1 MIIFLTD
8 FLTAS
13 YRLTINSPLHWAL
26 VILASIGLVIS
37 CLLIYRRFKDDVF
50 HGKQKL
56 APLGTRKKLHFF
68 LLLFGNIIAFVSVLL
83 FVLPFEEKA
92 QTPSFDVLLTPGFKH
107 TANGD
112 DFNLVGID
120 KAKILQAL
128 RSADRIWLLAEQGNS
143 AADEPLYQ
151 WLAKHYQH
159 KIFVTSSV
167 QEVTDFWSRRA
178 DKKRMDFPDNNNV
191 PSLVQVFGDGLTKL
205 QWQHFQTFNTQQGI
219 QQRRQE
225 GTQQDGIQQEKNNQG
240 LATVNFRF
248 FASKAIIG
256 LSHLTWPRQLILG
269 QALTVTGQLQQ
280 PIDNNAQFQLSLV
293 NNNNVLS
300 SIIIAGNEPFSLTT
314 TSKFSGL
321 FNYQLV
327 LREREKT
334 LLQQGVA
341 SEGLS
346 NGRLSSKKARVD
358 ISEDIAFSVVMG
370 NQPRVLIKQSAP
382 SFETRRL
389 KQWLS
394 QANSEVHI
402 ISQIS
407 KNKWAQQHINV
418 KNTNEDNA
426 ANSNTV
432 INNDDN
438 NKQQKVAEQAHI
450 LQTKLLDNYD
460 VLIIDSRMLLAL
472 EESEVEALYRAINK
486 GLGLLINA
494 DATLLKIEKSKINK
508 QHRLLNLFSIK
519 PVDASL
525 TAIIANWPGK
535 PSIEINQTI
544 TPQTAAIAINT
555 KVGGNINS
563 IIVEPLV
570 ESTTG
575 QTLVAKQSLGLG
587 SLAISSLNQTY
598 QWSLQASPE
607 VYSHY
612 WQYIL
617 SKISRSES
625 TTRWLSP
632 MPTTLAQV
640 NQYQD
645 ICLISPLEAISSPQM
660 QLMALVLSN
669 HKKCGQF
676 SADQAG
682 WYMFQA
688 LDDNQALL
696 AKQAQYFYPA
706 ENFLAWQQ
714 ANKHQTSERFMKSMA
729 LSRDDFSAADTYQPI
744 NKLYRWLFMFISL
757 SLLWIERKWQTN

>member
-1 MIIFLTD
+1 MFLTD
-8 FLTAS
+8 FLSAS
-13 YRLTINSPLHWAL
+13 YRLTLNSPLHWAL

-37 CLLIYRRFKDDVF
+37 CLLIYRRFKNDIF
-50 HGKQKL
+50 HDKQKI
-56 APLGTRKKLHFF
+56 APLGARKKLHFF
-68 LLLFGNIIAFVSVLL
+68 LLLFGNIIAFISVLL

-92 QTPSFDVLLTPGFKH
+92 QTSLFDVLLTPGFKH
-107 TANGD
+107 TAN

-120 KAKILQAL
+120 KTKILQAL
-128 RSADRIWLLAEQGNS
+128 TSAERIWLLAEQGNS
-143 AADEPLYQ
+143 SADEPLYQ

-159 KIFVTSSV
+159 KVFVTISV
-167 QEVTDFWSRRA
+167 QEVTDFWSERA
-178 DKKRMDFPDNNNV
+178 DKKLVDFPVNNNI

-205 QWQHFQTFNTQQGI
+205 QWQHFQTFNAQQGI

-225 GTQQDGIQQEKNNQG
+225 GIQQEKNNQG
-240 LATVNFRF
+240 LASVNFKF
-248 FASKAIIG
+248 FASKTIIG

-280 PIDNNAQFQLSLV
+280 PTDNNAQFQLSLV

-327 LREREKT
+327 LREREKS
-334 LLQQGVA
+334 LLQQG
-341 SEGLS
+341 LS
-346 NGRLSSKKARVD
+346 RKKALVD
-358 ISEDIAFSVVMG
+358 ISENIAFSVVMG

-418 KNTNEDNA
+418 KNTHE
-426 ANSNTV
+426 
-432 INNDDN
+432 DN

-472 EESEVEALYRAINK
+472 EENEIQALYRAINK
-486 GLGLLINA
+486 GLGLLIKA
-494 DATLLKIEKSKINK
+494 DATLLKLEKSKVNK
-508 QHRLLNLFSIK
+508 LNRLLRLFSIE
-519 PVDASL
+519 PVDESL
-525 TAIIANWPGK
+525 TAIMANWPGK
-535 PSIEINQTI
+535 PRVEINQTI
-544 TPQTAAIAINT
+544 TPQTAAIAINA

-598 QWSLQASPE
+598 QWSLQASSE

-645 ICLISPLEAISSPQM
+645 ICLISPLEAIYSPQM

-688 LDDNQALL
+688 LDDNQTLL

-706 ENFLAWQQ
+706 EKFLAWQQ
-714 ANKHQTSERFMKSMA
+714 ADKHQASERFMKSMA
-729 LSRDDFSAADTYQPI
+729 LFRDDFSTADTYQPI
-744 NKLYRWLFMFISL
+744 NKLYLWLFMFISL
-757 SLLWIERKWQTN
+757 GLLWIERKWQTN

>member
-1 MIIFLTD
+1 MFLTD

-13 YRLTINSPLHWAL
+13 YRLTLNSPLHWAL

-50 HGKQKL
+50 HDEQKI
-56 APLGTRKKLHFF
+56 APLGARKKLHFF
-68 LLLFGNIIAFVSVLL
+68 LLLFGNIIAFISVLL
-83 FVLPFEEKA
+83 FVLPLEEKA
-92 QTPSFDVLLTPGFKH
+92 QTSSFDVLLTPGFKH

-120 KAKILQAL
+120 KTKILQAL
-128 RSADRIWLLAEQGNS
+128 TSAERIWLLAEQGNS
-143 AADEPLYQ
+143 SADEPLYQ

-159 KIFVTSSV
+159 KVFVTSSV
-167 QEVTDFWSRRA
+167 QEVTDFWS
-178 DKKRMDFPDNNNV
+178 KRVGKQPMNFRTNNNV

-205 QWQHFQTFNTQQGI
+205 QWQHFQTFNAQQGI

-225 GTQQDGIQQEKNNQG
+225 GTQPEGIQQEKNKQR
-240 LATVNFRF
+240 LASVNFRF

-334 LLQQGVA
+334 LLQQG
-341 SEGLS
+341 
-346 NGRLSSKKARVD
+346 LSSKKALVD

-418 KNTNEDNA
+418 KNTSEDNEDN
-426 ANSNTV
+426 SNAV
-432 INNDDN
+432 INNVDKS
-438 NKQQKVAEQAHI
+438 KQQNVAEQAHI
-450 LQTKLLDNYD
+450 LQKKLLDNYD

-472 EESEVEALYRAINK
+472 EESEIQALYRSVNK
-486 GLGLLINA
+486 GLGLLIKA

-508 QHRLLNLFSIK
+508 LHRLLNLFSIK
-519 PVDASL
+519 PVDVSL
-525 TAIIANWPGK
+525 SPVIANWPGK
-535 PSIEINQTI
+535 PRVEINQTI
-544 TPQTAAIAINT
+544 TPQTAAIAINA

-632 MPTTLAQV
+632 MPTILAQV

-645 ICLISPLEAISSPQM
+645 ICLISPLETISSPQM
-660 QLMALVLSN
+660 QLMALVLSK

-714 ANKHQTSERFMKSMA
+714 ADKHQASEGFMKIMA
-729 LSRDDFSAADTYQPI
+729 LSRDDFIAADTYQPI
-744 NKLYRWLFMFISL
+744 NKIYLWLCMFISL
-757 SLLWIERKWQTN
+757 GLLWIERKWQTN

>member
-1 MIIFLTD
+1 MFLTD

-13 YRLTINSPLHWAL
+13 YRLTLNSPLHWTL
-26 VILASIGLVIS
+26 VILATMGLAIS
-37 CLLIYRRFKDDVF
+37 CLLIYRRFKDDIF

-56 APLGTRKKLHFF
+56 APMGTRKKSHYF

-92 QTPSFDVLLTPGFKH
+92 QTPSFDVLLTPGFKN

-128 RSADRIWLLAEQGNS
+128 TSADRIWLLAEQGNS
-143 AADEPLYQ
+143 AADEPLYR

-159 KIFVTSSV
+159 KVFVTSSV
-167 QEVTDFWSRRA
+167 QEVTDFWSKRTGKQLMNFRA
-178 DKKRMDFPDNNNV
+178 NNNV
-191 PSLVQVFGDGLTKL
+191 PLLVQVFGDGLTKL
-205 QWQHFQTFNTQQGI
+205 QWQHFQTFNAQQSI

-225 GTQQDGIQQEKNNQG
+225 GTQEDGIQQEKNNQE
-240 LATVNFRF
+240 LASVNFKF

-280 PIDNNAQFQLSLV
+280 PIDNNAQFELSLV
-293 NNNNVLS
+293 NNDKVLS
-300 SIIIAGNEPFSLTT
+300 SIIIAGNGPFSLTT

-327 LREREKT
+327 LREREQNLLQEGVGRDDLSSESLSSRKT
-334 LLQQGVA
+334 L
-341 SEGLS
+341 
-346 NGRLSSKKARVD
+346 VD
-358 ISEDIAFSVVMG
+358 IREDIAFSVVMG

-382 SFETRRL
+382 SFETRRF

-418 KNTNEDNA
+418 KNTNEDNVA
-426 ANSNTV
+426 SSN
-432 INNDDN
+432 NEDN
-438 NKQQKVAEQAHI
+438 KKLQKVAEQAHI

-472 EESEVEALYRAINK
+472 AESEVQALYRAVNK

-508 QHRLLNLFSIK
+508 LNRLLSLFSIK
-519 PVDASL
+519 PVDESL
-525 TAIIANWPGK
+525 TPIIANWPGK
-535 PSIEINQTI
+535 PSAEINQTI
-544 TPQTAAIAINT
+544 TPQTATIAINAN
-555 KVGGNINS
+555 VAGNINS
-563 IIVEPLV
+563 IIVDPLV

-575 QTLVAKQSLGLG
+575 KILVAKQPLGLG

-598 QWSLQASPE
+598 QWSLQASLE

-645 ICLISPLEAISSPQM
+645 ICLISPLETISSPQM

-676 SADQAG
+676 SAEQAG

-706 ENFLAWQQ
+706 EAFLAWQQ
-714 ANKHQTSERFMKSMA
+714 ANKHQASEGFMKSMA
-729 LSRDDFSAADTYQPI
+729 LSRDDFSAADNYQPI
-744 NKLYRWLFMFISL
+744 NKLYLWLFMFISL

>member
-1 MIIFLTD
+1 MFLTD

-13 YRLTINSPLHWAL
+13 YRLTINSPLHWTL
-26 VILASIGLVIS
+26 VILASIGLVTS
-37 CLLIYRRFKDDVF
+37 CLLIYRRFKDDIF
-50 HGKQKL
+50 HGKQKI
-56 APLGTRKKLHFF
+56 APLGARKKLHFF
-68 LLLFGNIIAFVSVLL
+68 LLLFGNIIAFISVLL
-83 FVLPFEEKA
+83 FVLPFEEKV
-92 QTPSFDVLLTPGFKH
+92 QTSSFDVLLTPGVKY
-107 TANGD
+107 TAN

-120 KAKILQAL
+120 KTKILQAL
-128 RSADRIWLLAEQGNS
+128 TSAERIWLLAEQGNS
-143 AADEPLYQ
+143 SADEPLYQ

-159 KIFVTSSV
+159 KVFVTSSV
-167 QEVTDFWSRRA
+167 QQITDFWSKRA
-178 DKKRMDFPDNNNV
+178 GKQPMIFRANNNV

-205 QWQHFQTFNTQQGI
+205 QWQHFQTFNAQQGI

-225 GTQQDGIQQEKNNQG
+225 GTQQEGIQHKKHNQG
-240 LATVNFRF
+240 LDSVNFRF

-280 PIDNNAQFQLSLV
+280 PIENNAQFQLSLV
-293 NNNNVLS
+293 NNNEVLS
-300 SIIIAGNEPFSLTT
+300 SIIIAGNEPFSFTT
-314 TSKFSGL
+314 TSKYSGL
-321 FNYQLV
+321 FKYQLV
-327 LREREKT
+327 LRERADI
-334 LLQQGVA
+334 LLQEALA
-341 SEGLS
+341 SEGPS
-346 NGRLSSKKARVD
+346 SGRLSNKKARVD

-418 KNTNEDNA
+418 KNIHEDNI
-426 ANSNTV
+426 ANSNPV
-432 INNDDN
+432 INHEDN
-438 NKQQKVAEQAHI
+438 NKQQKVAEKAHI

-472 EESEVEALYRAINK
+472 EDSEVEALYRAVNK

-494 DATLLKIEKSKINK
+494 DATLFKIEKSKINK
-508 QHRLLNLFSIK
+508 LHRLLSLFSIK
-519 PVDASL
+519 PVDESL
-525 TAIIANWPGK
+525 TAIMANWPGK
-535 PSIEINQTI
+535 PSVEINQTI
-544 TPQTAAIAINT
+544 TPQTAAIAINA
-555 KVGGNINS
+555 KVGGNIKS

-617 SKISRSES
+617 SKVSRSES

-632 MPTTLAQV
+632 MPSTLAQV
-640 NQYQD
+640 NQFQD
-645 ICLISPLEAISSPQM
+645 ICLISPLEAIYSPHM
-660 QLMALVLSN
+660 PLMALALSN

-688 LDDNQALL
+688 LGDNQALL
-696 AKQAQYFYPA
+696 AKQAQYFYAA
-706 ENFLAWQQ
+706 EDFLAWQQ
-714 ANKHQTSERFMKSMA
+714 ADKHQASEGFMKSMV

-744 NKLYRWLFMFISL
+744 NKFYLWLFMFISL
-757 SLLWIERKWQTN
+757 ALLWTERKWQTN